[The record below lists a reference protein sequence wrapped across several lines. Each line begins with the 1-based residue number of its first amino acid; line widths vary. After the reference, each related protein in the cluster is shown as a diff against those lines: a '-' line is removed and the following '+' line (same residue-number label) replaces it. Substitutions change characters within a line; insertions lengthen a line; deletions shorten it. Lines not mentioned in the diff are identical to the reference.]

1 MPGSFK
7 NVFLWWAMGLCVA
20 INQADC
26 WALRKEEWEAEE
38 AEKQQL
44 GSE

>member
-1 MPGSFK
+1 M
-7 NVFLWWAMGLCVA
+7 A
-20 INQADC
+20 INLADC

-38 AEKQQL
+38 AEKKQL